1 MVFVN
6 FPLLAG
12 TTTGSRAT
20 DNSKSISTTITTEI
34 RRVVVGATESRITN
48 RMMELTGAQILTG
61 MNLGQYTLS
70 QQKVRQLR
78 DIFHTTMMTSQ
89 TLKTQF

>member
-12 TTTGSRAT
+12 TPTGSRAT
-20 DNSKSISTTITTEI
+20 DNSKSISTTIMTEI
-34 RRVVVGATESRITN
+34 PRVVVGATESRITN